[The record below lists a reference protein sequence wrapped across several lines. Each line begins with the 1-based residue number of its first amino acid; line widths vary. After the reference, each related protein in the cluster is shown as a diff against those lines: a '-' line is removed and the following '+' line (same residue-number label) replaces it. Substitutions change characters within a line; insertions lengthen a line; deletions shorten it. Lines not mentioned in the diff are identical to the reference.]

1 MELKRLARLL
11 RTAMARRRPLQRRV
25 ERSITVPKLPRR
37 NVKPGSVWAVT
48 MVRNEAD
55 VVGRSIRHLLG
66 QGVDGVIVVDNLS
79 EDATPDVLAELARE
93 DGRVHV
99 GVNALDAFYQGRAMS
114 YLTWLAHRAGAD
126 WIILFDADE
135 FWFGQEGTV
144 VDALRQV
151 GPDRVQA
158 AASYDL
164 LPGTLEGVN
173 FTDPNAVARMRQ
185 EPSTK
190 KVAIRPDRW
199 VWVDDGNHTCLDLAR
214 DVPGPLRIAHVPHR
228 SLEQRIRKVVLGAAA
243 LEKADTLRPDIGN
256 HWRAAAGLSEANLA
270 AAWSQEVEAA
280 RGLPMVPLPTK
291 WEGWTTPF

>member
-37 NVKPGSVWAVT
+37 KVKPGSVWAVT

-199 VWVDDGNHTCLDLAR
+199 VWVDDGNHTCLDLGPAA
-214 DVPGPLRIAHVPHR
+214 PGALRIAHVPHR
-228 SLEQRIRKVVLGAAA
+228 SLEQRVQKAVVGAAA
-243 LEKADTLRPDIGN
+243 LGRASSLGSHIGY
-256 HWRAAAGLSEANLA
+256 HWRTAAGQGEDELA
-270 AAWSQEVEAA
+270 AAWVQEVEAA
-280 RGLPMVPLPTK
+280 RRLPVVPLPTA
-291 WEGWTTPF
+291 WERWNHPS